1 MKELYLFKVY
11 PLILSRIMKIYYGK
25 AVYDQKE
32 INAALNVLKRK
43 SLTLI
48 DGPSVKELEKK
59 ISKLFGK
66 KFGLMVNSGSSANLL
81 ALASFKFKKGSEII
95 TPTLTFST
103 TIAPIY
109 QLGLIPHF
117 IDVERSSFVSRID
130 QIEKCINKKTVAIM
144 IPNLLG
150 NVPNWIAIHKIA
162 KKHKIKVI
170 EDSADTIGY
179 TFNNKNF
186 GKYSDI
192 TTNSMYASHIITG
205 AGFGGIACFND
216 KKLYDQAKLLRGWGR
231 SSAIFNES
239 EGINLRFNKKVDG
252 IPYDGKYI
260 FSEMGYNFLPSE
272 ISAAFALEQLKKL
285 KANINLRVH
294 NFNKIY
300 SYFDKYKNLFI
311 LPTEFKGLKT
321 GWLAFPLI
329 IKTESKIL
337 RKNLQIFLEK
347 NGIQTRTNF
356 TGNILRQ
363 PIMKSQF
370 YKKCKNSTINSDNV
384 MRNGILIGCHH
395 GLTKKDINYMLSK
408 FDKFFAKYKLQ
419 SLI

>member
-1 MKELYLFKVY
+1 
-11 PLILSRIMKIYYGK
+11 MKIYYGK
-25 AVYDQKE
+25 AVYNQKE
-32 INAALNVLKRK
+32 INAAINVLKRK

-48 DGPSVKELEKK
+48 DGPSVKELENK

-109 QLGLIPHF
+109 QLGLVPHF

-150 NVPNWIAIHKIA
+150 NVPNWRAIHKIG
-162 KKHKIKVI
+162 KKYKLKII

-216 KKLYDQAKLLRGWGR
+216 KKLYNQAKLLRGWGR
-231 SSAIFNES
+231 SSAVFNES

-285 KANINLRVH
+285 KANINTRVR
-294 NFNKIY
+294 NFDKIC
-300 SYFDKYKNLFI
+300 SYFKKYKNLFI

-329 IKTESKIL
+329 IRNESKIV

-347 NGIQTRTNF
+347 NGIQTRTIF

-370 YKKCKNSTINSDNV
+370 YKKCKDSTINSDNV

-395 GLTKKDINYMLSK
+395 GLTNKDIKYMLSK
-408 FDKFFAKYKLQ
+408 FDSFFTKSRLKPFK
-419 SLI
+419 